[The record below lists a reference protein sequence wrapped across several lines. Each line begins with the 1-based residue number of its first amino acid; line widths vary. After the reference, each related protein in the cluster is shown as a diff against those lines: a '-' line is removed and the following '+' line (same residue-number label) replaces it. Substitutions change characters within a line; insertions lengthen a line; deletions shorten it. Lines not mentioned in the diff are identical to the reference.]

1 MGLAGSVDQINIMS
15 YGPGDTYDLAS
26 YADSYASAG
35 FPYDKMIGGLEAE
48 AGYGESGGPD
58 TQESVAAKCGYV
70 KEHNL
75 AGLFVWRIDNDMRP
89 DNGPPTYRVTG
100 WMSGCLEG

>member
-1 MGLAGSVDQINIMS
+1 MGLAGSVDRINITS